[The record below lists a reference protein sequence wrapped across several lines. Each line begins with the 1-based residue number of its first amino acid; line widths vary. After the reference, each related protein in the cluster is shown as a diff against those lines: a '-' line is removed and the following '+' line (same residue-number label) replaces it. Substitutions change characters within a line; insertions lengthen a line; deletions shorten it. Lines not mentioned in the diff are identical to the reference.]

1 MREELGND
9 CLPPEPDLMG
19 VPDSSFVA
27 DRQLMAAPCAAAREH
42 GAAILR
48 FHAGP
53 ESMGLR
59 ALAIIRLKCTFR
71 HWLSSLA
78 RAGAPVRKNLRRF

>member
-1 MREELGND
+1 MRDELGND

-27 DRQLMAAPCAAAREH
+27 DRQLVAATGPPARQY

-48 FHAGP
+48 FHPGP
-53 ESMGLR
+53 ESVSLR

-71 HWLSSLA
+71 HGLSLL
-78 RAGAPVRKNLRRF
+78 GAEAHL